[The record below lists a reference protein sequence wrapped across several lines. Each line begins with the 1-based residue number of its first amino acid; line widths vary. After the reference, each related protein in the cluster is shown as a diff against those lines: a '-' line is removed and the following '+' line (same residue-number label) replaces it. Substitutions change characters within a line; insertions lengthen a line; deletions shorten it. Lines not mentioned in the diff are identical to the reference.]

1 MNSLEVAKLSD
12 RDFLCSLEKAIT
24 FGKPF
29 LLENVG
35 EELDPALEPVLLKQV
50 LYLAVVRGDCGGQAG
65 SGVPTLGAVG
75 LGGFSGLPG
84 QAAFTLV
91 LPFQCSYVLA
101 ASLTAQSPAS
111 RHFVCAWQSGP

>member
-84 QAAFTLV
+84 QAAFT
-91 LPFQCSYVLA
+91 
-101 ASLTAQSPAS
+101 
-111 RHFVCAWQSGP
+111 